1 VWQMIPSLDTLVQGL
16 AVVFTEPTF
25 QTQRE
30 ILLGWLM
37 CVGQRTEYR
46 VFQTIRASTV
56 VSRAQ
61 RHPFDRFYNFFSR
74 SAWTVNSLAHQVAV
88 AVVITLNREGW
99 LYLVVDDTL
108 LHKRGKKV
116 YGLGWFRDAVASTAK
131 RVATASGNNW
141 VVLGLAIP
149 IPLKPD
155 HILCLPLL
163 ARLHLP
169 GVGAPSCVDLAAQ
182 MLAEVGAWF
191 PDRQLVLLGDGAY
204 SAKGLLGGLDPR
216 VTYVGRMRGDA
227 EIYDPQPPPA
237 IPGKRGRKPTKG
249 PRLPNPRTAAQ
260 HADANRTGTGPW
272 VWQEVEVLA
281 YGVRRTLKVLTYLAV
296 WPEVLGLRPIRI
308 VVVRDPAGKFRD
320 AYLFTTDLGANLSW
334 VVASFARRWSIEV
347 AFKASKQILEIEA
360 PQHWCQESI
369 EKLAPWVWLMQS
381 LISLWYLSVGH
392 TLPEAEAARRDL
404 GPWDTEWSL
413 GHWVRVLRVATMA
426 ATINP
431 DSAERDDLPE
441 FLERVKNY
449 LIYVASAA

>member
-1 VWQMIPSLDTLVQGL
+1 MIPSLDILVQGL

-88 AVVITLNREGW
+88 AVVIALNREGW

-116 YGLGWFRDAVASTAK
+116 YGRGWFRDAVASTAQ

-141 VVLGLAIP
+141 VVLGLALP

-169 GVGAPSCVDLAAQ
+169 GAGTPSCVDLAAE

-191 PDRQLVLLGDGAY
+191 PDRQLVLLGDGA
-204 SAKGLLGGLDPR
+204 
-216 VTYVGRMRGDA
+216 RGT
-227 EIYDPQPPPA
+227 IS
-237 IPGKRGRKPTKG
+237 R
-249 PRLPNPRTAAQ
+249 
-260 HADANRTGTGPW
+260 
-272 VWQEVEVLA
+272 
-281 YGVRRTLKVLTYLAV
+281 
-296 WPEVLGLRPIRI
+296 RI
-308 VVVRDPAGKFRD
+308 VHRGQ
-320 AYLFTTDLGANLSW
+320 LFPQFLRG
-334 VVASFARRWSIEV
+334 
-347 AFKASKQILEIEA
+347 QLE
-360 PQHWCQESI
+360 
-369 EKLAPWVWLMQS
+369 
-381 LISLWYLSVGH
+381 
-392 TLPEAEAARRDL
+392 
-404 GPWDTEWSL
+404 
-413 GHWVRVLRVATMA
+413 
-426 ATINP
+426 
-431 DSAERDDLPE
+431 
-441 FLERVKNY
+441 
-449 LIYVASAA
+449 